1 MVTNY
6 DRLEAVAT
14 DDDYIP
20 FVGITGHD
28 SPLAA
33 ERLIGQMHRPPPPP
47 IPHGSEPEIILKVSE
62 LFEEEIVAETNTE
75 TERGRKR
82 WWEEEEGGGGAPS
95 AVDTMEEPPQ
105 NKRSRKREKPDRPQ
119 DRCGKQGRKPRLE
132 ALDQQQSTAEKP
144 KKKKGKREK
153 AKKKSDGVETGIPG
167 LTIRRSGNW
176 SLPPIGDLGA
186 TTPNTKL
193 QHHVATTPHRNI
205 ELWRIQKAALER
217 KFGLRGWDP
226 LKKLSPEA
234 LDGIRVLHAKHPNI
248 YTSPKL
254 ANLFKVPAE
263 SIRRILKSSWQPSP
277 EEAEERFQRW
287 VNRGKTIFDQKIQ
300 DGAIK
305 TKAMKKKERKARDKR
320 DKWEAVADR
329 GPSNLPMSDRIF

>member
-1 MVTNY
+1 M
-6 DRLEAVAT
+6 AT

-20 FVGITGHD
+20 FVEITGHD

-33 ERLIGQMHRPPPPP
+33 ERLVGQMHRPPPPP

-62 LFEEEIVAETNTE
+62 LFEEEVVAETNAE
-75 TERGRKR
+75 TERGMKMR
-82 WWEEEEGGGGAPS
+82 WEEEEEEEGEEAPS

-105 NKRSRKREKPDRPQ
+105 NKRSRKREKPDRPK

-132 ALDQQQSTAEKP
+132 ALDQQQSTGEKP
-144 KKKKGKREK
+144 KKKKKKKREK
-153 AKKKSDGVETGIPG
+153 AKKKSDDVETGIPG
-167 LTIRRSGNW
+167 LTIKRSGNW
-176 SLPPIGDLGA
+176 SLPSIEDQGA
-186 TTPNTKL
+186 ITPNTKL
-193 QHHVATTPHRNI
+193 QHHVATTPHRKI

-217 KFGLRGWDP
+217 KFGPRGWDP

-234 LDGIRVLHAKHPNI
+234 LDGIRALHAQHPDI

-254 ANLFKVPAE
+254 ADLFRVPPEA
-263 SIRRILKSSWQPSP
+263 IRRILKSSWRPNP
-277 EEAEERFQRW
+277 EEAEERHQRW
-287 VNRGKTIFDQKIQ
+287 ADRGKKIFDKMVQ
-300 DGAIK
+300 DGVIK